1 MNRAEQL
8 TRELY
13 MIHKTGQHAT
23 AYAVARIAAL
33 EDLLRGVVDSH
44 EAAWESHE
52 TNLSVEMIESIK
64 ELVPDYDTFDNED
77 PDSTMPEEEET
88 DG

>member
-23 AYAVARIAAL
+23 AYAVARIIAL
-33 EDLLRGVVDSH
+33 EELLRQVLVADEDGWD
-44 EAAWESHE
+44 SHE
-52 TNLSVEMIESIK
+52 TNLSRTQIQEIK
-64 ELVPDYDTFDNED
+64 ELVPDESTFDNAD
-77 PDSTMPEEEET
+77 PDSTEPT